1 MKPALKLALLF
12 VFLSCAP
19 AHAERQSILVLGDSI
34 SAAYG
39 MSVQQGW
46 VALLAR
52 RLEHDHPDVDVINAS
67 ISGETTVGGL
77 RRLPGLL
84 AQHKPDIVLLE
95 LGANDGLR
103 GYPIDSLRK
112 NLQKLVE
119 LSQRS
124 GAELVM
130 VQMEIPPN
138 YGRRYTQAF
147 HDSYTL
153 ISDNTTSILTPF
165 ILEGVAGNPSLIQAD
180 GLHPTV
186 DAQPRLMANLLPTII
201 TLLN

>member
-1 MKPALKLALLF
+1 M
-12 VFLSCAP
+12 
-19 AHAERQSILVLGDSI
+19 LGDSI

-52 RLEHDHPDVDVINAS
+52 QLEHDHPDVDIINAS

-103 GYPIDSLRK
+103 GYPIGSFRK
-112 NLQKLVE
+112 NLQEIVE

-124 GAELVM
+124 GAELIV

-138 YGRRYTQAF
+138 YGGRYTRAF

-153 ISDNTTSILTPF
+153 ISENTASILAPF
-165 ILEGVAGNPSLIQAD
+165 ILDGVAGNPDLIQAD

-186 DAQPRLMANLLPTII
+186 DAQPRLMENLLPTIL